1 MRSKGISR
9 HDDKDGFFK
18 PLHKAKSSGAI
29 EAIIRFEYNMILL
42 LPTPLPIL
50 GSKSM
55 EKLEHSVYSCGVRVW
70 LQALYSVTQ
79 RDYNLIPSSLG
90 EV

>member
-9 HDDKDGFFK
+9 HDDKDGFFE

-42 LPTPLPIL
+42 PPTPSHP
-50 GSKSM
+50 
-55 EKLEHSVYSCGVRVW
+55 R
-70 LQALYSVTQ
+70 
-79 RDYNLIPSSLG
+79 
-90 EV
+90 